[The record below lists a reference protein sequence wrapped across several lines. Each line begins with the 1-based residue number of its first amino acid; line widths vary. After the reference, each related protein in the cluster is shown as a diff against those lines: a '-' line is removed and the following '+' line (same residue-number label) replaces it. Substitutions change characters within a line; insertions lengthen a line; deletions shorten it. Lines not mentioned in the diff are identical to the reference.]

1 MKLVNIL
8 VLMLIVILLYK
19 EEWKVNKYKFFGAVS
34 MVKTCKDIHNAI
46 DEFIMEDDL
55 CLASFAPKFSKIN
68 GAIVA
73 RIDSIINI
81 GDEKEPI
88 SYERHPIYVCLESD
102 YDRVKHLD
110 Y

>member
-19 EEWKVNKYKFFGAVS
+19 EEWKVNKYKFFGAVNMIIES
-34 MVKTCKDIHNAI
+34 EDIYYAI
-46 DEFIMEDDL
+46 DEFVMSDNL
-55 CLASFAPKFSKIN
+55 CLASFHPKFSEIN
-68 GAIVA
+68 GATVA
-73 RIDSIINI
+73 RIISIINI

-102 YDRVKHLD
+102 YDKVKHLD
-110 Y
+110 D